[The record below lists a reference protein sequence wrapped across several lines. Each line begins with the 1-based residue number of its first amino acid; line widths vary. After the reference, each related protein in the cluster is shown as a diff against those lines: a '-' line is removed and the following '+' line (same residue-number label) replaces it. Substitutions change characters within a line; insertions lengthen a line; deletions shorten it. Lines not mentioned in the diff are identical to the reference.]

1 MAQVAPSLLAAD
13 FARLG
18 HAIRMM
24 EDAGAE
30 ILHIDVMD
38 GHFVPNLAIGIPV
51 LESIRKVTDLTL
63 DVHLMISNPHEMLD
77 PFIDAGADSLSVH
90 FEAAVHLD
98 KILDSIRQRGV
109 KAGVALNP
117 HTPITLLEE
126 VLLKCDQV
134 LIMSV
139 TPGFGGQ
146 QFISTM
152 VEKVR
157 KLKAFADSKNAPVRI
172 MIDGGVDQANVA
184 DLALAGGDILVAGSA
199 IFKSSDPAS
208 TFRQMSEL
216 AGDAAMKVKT
226 EV

>member
-1 MAQVAPSLLAAD
+1 MAQVAPSLLSAD
-13 FARLG
+13 FAHLG
-18 HAIRMM
+18 DAIRMM
-24 EDAGAE
+24 EDAGAG
-30 ILHIDVMD
+30 ILHVDVMD
-38 GHFVPNLAIGIPV
+38 GHFVPNLAIGIPI
-51 LESIRKVTDLTL
+51 LESIRKITDLKL
-63 DVHLMISNPHEMLD
+63 DVHLMISNPHQMLD

-98 KILDSIRQRGV
+98 KMLSSIRQRGV

-117 HTPITLLEE
+117 HTPIALLEE
-126 VLLKCDQV
+126 VLWKCDQV

-139 TPGFGGQ
+139 NPGFGGQ

-157 KLKAFADSKNAPVRI
+157 KLRAFADSNNAPVSI
-172 MIDGGVDQANVA
+172 VVDGGVDLGNVA

-199 IFKSSDPAS
+199 IFKSSDPIS
-208 TFRQMSEL
+208 TFRQMAEL
-216 AGDAAMKVKT
+216 AGDVTIEAKT